1 MDRRAFIRTTGG
13 GVIFAALGGSLT
25 GCNSR
30 LPTEALAAW
39 QDAEKETDPR
49 RWILAHAVLA
59 PHSHNLQ
66 SWLVDISKPDEI
78 TLFVDPTRLL
88 PETDPFGRQILMSQ
102 GTFLELLDLA
112 AKQKGLRAD
121 ISLFPGGV
129 FESKKIDARPTAH
142 IKLVRDEAI
151 KPDPLFA
158 QILKRRT
165 NREAYEMRVPPLK
178 SIQAIVNSS
187 YPYPLSTS
195 YVTQDDPPFMDQHR
209 RIAKEAWRIEITTPR
224 TMLESMKVLRV
235 GPKEIAQHR
244 DGLSNN
250 EPMLRLINALGLL
263 DRSTA
268 PGPQDSTTV
277 RLIEDFNAKID
288 ATPAFYWLLSSDN
301 ERTTQINAGRVW
313 VRAQLAAT
321 AEGLSMQPISQAIQ
335 EYAEMQGLYK
345 EIHRLLTGNQGLTVQ
360 MWARLGYG
368 PAIEPSPRRG
378 LNAHVIKV

>member
-25 GCNSR
+25 GCSSR

-112 AKQKGLRAD
+112 AKQKGLLAD
-121 ISLFPGGV
+121 ISLFPGRV

-165 NREAYEMRVPPLK
+165 NREAYDMRIPPQK
-178 SIQAIVNSS
+178 SLQAMVNSS
-187 YPYPLSTS
+187 YPYPLISS
-195 YVTQDDPPFMDQHR
+195 FVTQDDPPFMDQHR

-263 DRSTA
+263 DRGTA
-268 PGPQDSTTV
+268 PGPKDSTTV

-301 ERTTQINAGRVW
+301 ERTTQIIAGRVW

-335 EYAEMQGLYK
+335 EYPEMQGMYK
-345 EIHRLLTGNQGLTVQ
+345 EIHRLLTANQGLTVQ

-368 PAIEPSPRRG
+368 PTIEPSPRRG
-378 LNAHVIKV
+378 LNAHVIKT

>member
-1 MDRRAFIRTTGG
+1 MRIPPQK
-13 GVIFAALGGSLT
+13 SL
-25 GCNSR
+25 
-30 LPTEALAAW
+30 
-39 QDAEKETDPR
+39 
-49 RWILAHAVLA
+49 
-59 PHSHNLQ
+59 
-66 SWLVDISKPDEI
+66 
-78 TLFVDPTRLL
+78 
-88 PETDPFGRQILMSQ
+88 
-102 GTFLELLDLA
+102 
-112 AKQKGLRAD
+112 
-121 ISLFPGGV
+121 
-129 FESKKIDARPTAH
+129 
-142 IKLVRDEAI
+142 
-151 KPDPLFA
+151 
-158 QILKRRT
+158 
-165 NREAYEMRVPPLK
+165 
-178 SIQAIVNSS
+178 QAMVNSS
-187 YPYPLSTS
+187 YPYPLISS
-195 YVTQDDPPFMDQHR
+195 FVTQDDPPFMDQHR

-301 ERTTQINAGRVW
+301 ERSTQINAGRVW